1 MRNIKV
7 HKIEKNI
14 IKNLIKGGF
23 CKKYKDK
30 SCNKIKTK
38 IDPIAPLGF
47 LLNGI
52 LNLIQNGPIK
62 FFIKG
67 ITFIVNQW
75 NENIFKFSTILEQLI
90 LLIIFTINGYTNV
103 INYVLDD
110 IRLVL
115 RLMVVILTS
124 ASPITLTSLYMTP
137 IVSEVMTF
145 ILDTATLDIVT
156 SILLFD
162 FQPAINFIRASFNL
176 MLGKTIKSKC
186 NLEDYGNNKRRM
198 NNECYEF
205 FVPKCKLNV
214 RTLFYI
220 SFTLLILVYVSCWI
234 SFLKIFYPD

>member
-7 HKIEKNI
+7 HKTEKNI

-23 CKKYKDK
+23 CKKYKGNACK
-30 SCNKIKTK
+30 KIKTK

-52 LNLIQNGPIK
+52 LNLIQNGPLKI
-62 FFIKG
+62 FIKG
-67 ITFIVNQW
+67 IGFVISQW

-115 RLMVVILTS
+115 KLIVIVLTS
-124 ASPITLTSLYMTP
+124 GSPIYLVSLYITP
-137 IVSEVMTF
+137 IVSELINF
-145 ILDTATLDIVT
+145 IMDTATLDIIT
-156 SILLFD
+156 SIFLLD
-162 FQPAINFIRASFNL
+162 FQPAINFIRATFNL
-176 MLGKTIKSKC
+176 FLGKTIKSKC
-186 NLEDYGNNKRRM
+186 NLEDYGNNRRLM
-198 NNECYEF
+198 NKECHEF

-214 RTLFYI
+214 RTIFYI
-220 SFTLLILVYVSCWI
+220 SLTLLICIYISCWI
-234 SFLKIFYPD
+234 SFLKLFYPD